1 MRFMAK
7 KKLVTPK
14 ELDNLISVGSPQ
26 ISPCGSQILY
36 TRKCVKDGVNHTT
49 IWVTNTKG
57 KTAPRELTTSGKDGS
72 PRWSPDG
79 KQIAFVRG
87 SESGSQI
94 YTIDMDGGE
103 AQQLTSFPEGTI
115 SEIEWCPLGDT
126 LAVSFR
132 QTDENFTHA
141 ATEKRKENKESDPPV
156 ITESAWYRLD
166 GDGYFGHARFQLYL
180 VLATTGRHKNVWS
193 KDTLGFFSYC
203 WSPKG
208 DKIAIATNTSK
219 KALTDSRPTK
229 IVIHDVLSGKNAK
242 LPNCTKGP
250 KDAICWSP
258 NGRYLAWAGRE
269 GDESTYSTE
278 NLELYVASATK
289 GNAKSITSDIDRCLM
304 AVTLSDTGEVS
315 FGAWLHWS
323 HDSKKIL
330 VKIGWH
336 GEEHICSI
344 PKTGGTLTSLTSGNA
359 IHAIGNFADDGKTCA
374 MMIGSAVAP
383 PEIFV
388 GKVGASKIS
397 SKQVSFENTSWCE
410 EHAVATPKE
419 KWITS
424 SDKTKIHCWIMTPP
438 KEAKQKK
445 SRPAVL
451 QIHGG
456 PHGQYGWA
464 FFHEFQCLASAGYT
478 VVYANPRGSK
488 GYGQK
493 HCEAIRNDWGGADWT
508 DMQAVIAMM
517 QRNKNI
523 HPKNM
528 GVMGGSYGGYMTNWI
543 VGHTNE
549 FRGAITDRCVSNLVS
564 MGGNSDFAD
573 KEDGYFGGNFWSRPE
588 DRWRQSPIRFFG
600 NVDTPMLIIHS
611 EGDLRCNIEQVEQ
624 VFSALQLRGIESRFV
639 RYPRST
645 SHGFS
650 RGGAPDLRKHRLNE
664 ILTWWKRQLK

>member
-1 MRFMAK
+1 MATK
-7 KKLVTPK
+7 KRITPE
-14 ELDNLISVGSPQ
+14 ELDNLISVGNPQ
-26 ISPCGSQILY
+26 ISPDGSQILY
-36 TRKCVKDGVNHTT
+36 TRKSVKDGINHTT
-49 IWVTNTKG
+49 VWIASTKG
-57 KTAPRELTTSGKDGS
+57 SKKPRELTTDGKDGM

-79 KQIAFVRG
+79 TKVAFMRAG
-87 SESGSQI
+87 ESGCQVF
-94 YTIDMDGGE
+94 TIDMDGGE
-103 AQQLTSFPEGTI
+103 AQQLTHFPEGTI
-115 SEIEWCPLGDT
+115 SEMKWSSTGSC

-132 QTDENFTHA
+132 KTEEPYTHIA
-141 ATEKRKENKESDPPV
+141 AERRKETKESDPPI
-156 ITESAWYRLD
+156 ITENAWYRLD
-166 GDGYFGHARFQLYL
+166 GDGYFAHARFQLYL
-180 VLATTGRHKNVWS
+180 VDSCNGKHRKIWS

-219 KALTDSRPTK
+219 DALTDSRPTK
-229 IVIHDVLSGKNAK
+229 IVIHDVATNKNVI

-258 NGRYLAWAGRE
+258 NGKYLAWAGRE
-269 GDESTYSTE
+269 GDDSTYSTE
-278 NLELYVASATK
+278 NLELYVASASK
-289 GNAKSITSDIDRCLM
+289 GNAKSISSEIDRCLM

-315 FGAWLHWS
+315 FGAWLRWS
-323 HDSKKIL
+323 HDSKNIL

-344 PKTGGTLTSLTSGNA
+344 PRNGGKLKSLTSGNA
-359 IHAIGNFADDGKTCA
+359 IHAIGNFADDGKRCA
-374 MMIGSAVAP
+374 MMISSAVTP

-397 SKQVSFENTSWCE
+397 NKQVSFENTSWCE

-424 SDKTKIHCWIMTPP
+424 SDKTKIHCWIIRPP
-438 KEAKQKK
+438 AEARKRASK
-445 SRPAVL
+445 PAVL

-456 PHGQYGWA
+456 PHAQYGWA

-478 VVYANPRGSK
+478 VVYSNPRGSK
-488 GYGQK
+488 GYGQA
-493 HCEAIRNDWGGADWT
+493 HCEAIRNDWGGADWV

-517 QRNKNI
+517 QKDKNI
-523 HPKNM
+523 NAKNM

-564 MGGNSDFAD
+564 MGGNSDFVD

-588 DRWRQSPIRFFG
+588 DRWRQSPIRHFG
-600 NVDTPMLIIHS
+600 NVETPMLIIHS
-611 EGDLRCNIEQVEQ
+611 EGDLRCNIEQSDQ
-624 VFSALQLRGIESRFV
+624 VFASLQLNGIESRYV
-639 RYPRST
+639 RYPKST

-650 RGGAPDLRKHRLNE
+650 RGGAPDMRKHRLNE
-664 ILTWWKRQLK
+664 IMSWWKRQLR